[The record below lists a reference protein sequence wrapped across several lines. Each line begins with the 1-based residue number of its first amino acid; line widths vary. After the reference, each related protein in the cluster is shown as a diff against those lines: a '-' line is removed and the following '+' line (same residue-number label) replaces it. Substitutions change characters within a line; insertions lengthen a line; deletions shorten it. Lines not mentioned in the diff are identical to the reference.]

1 MTRPA
6 RNTVLAMAIAL
17 VPISAS
23 SREAADPAPELS
35 ITIAPSAPD
44 AAHNIPYVDVTV
56 VTQGMHRKAGEDLFK
71 LPLVANTVVT
81 SGKDLQALAIT
92 DAAGKVTATVR
103 DVEEDGSNRTRI
115 WQASRAVDGAV
126 TIRYRVP
133 IDAAAPPLA
142 LPQYEM
148 RTEKDGFSAAANAFV
163 ILPADENA
171 RRARIRWDFAAY
183 GAGAVGVSSF
193 GIGDVTSSEP
203 LTPSRLSAVYYMAG
217 KPGVF
222 QARGD
227 GFFAAWQGTPPF
239 EMASLMHWAG
249 DLHRFYG
256 AFFGYMPP
264 SFGVFGRT
272 NLRNPGSGI
281 GLTDSFAFTFN
292 DTSTPD
298 DLKSLLAHEML
309 HSWVRSLDES
319 MDAAGG
325 LDRSWFG
332 EGLAVHY
339 QRMLPYRAGMIT
351 ADAFL
356 ADLNETAARYYTN
369 IKINVPNA
377 EIPAGFWKDTR
388 IRVLPYDRGSL
399 YFAAVDAAVRRVS
412 GGRRSLDDMVRT
424 MLAARQ
430 AGKPMDEALWRSLL
444 KAELGTKGGA
454 DLDAMLA
461 GGTVTPP
468 SDAFGPGF
476 RRVSRKLRRFDLGFD
491 PASLTA
497 RPKLVKGLIAGSEAE
512 KAGLR
517 NGDQILNTFSQDGLQ
532 GDQAGLLL
540 LEVRRGSETLS
551 MRYLPRG
558 ETVDAWQW
566 ERVPVRGALGG

>member
-1 MTRPA
+1 
-6 RNTVLAMAIAL
+6 MAIAL
-17 VPISAS
+17 VPVSAS
-23 SREAADPAPELS
+23 SREAADPVPELS

-56 VTQGMHRKAGEDLFK
+56 VTQGMRRKAGEDLFK

-115 WQASRAVDGAV
+115 WQAPRAIDGAV

-163 ILPADENA
+163 ILPADEIA
-171 RRARIRWDFAAY
+171 RRAKVQWDFAAY
-183 GAGAVGVSSF
+183 GAGGIGVSSF

-203 LTPSRLSAVYYMAG
+203 LTPSRLSSVYYMAG

-239 EMASLMHWAG
+239 EMAPLMHWAG

-292 DTSTPD
+292 DTSKPD

-351 ADAFL
+351 ADEFL

-424 MLAARQ
+424 MLATRQ

-491 PASLTA
+491 PASLTV

-517 NGDQILNTFSQDGLQ
+517 NGDEILNTFSQDGLQ
-532 GDQAGLLL
+532 GDQTRLLT

-551 MRYLPRG
+551 IRYLPRG

-566 ERVPVRGALGG
+566 ERVPVR